1 MSDSLVEHDASESV
15 ASGLQYDNEFWR
27 FSLLAY
33 KQNEVAQECLA
44 LQETLGI
51 NINLLL
57 FCAWVGAQGIVLSS
71 ENIEAASMVV
81 ATWHETIV
89 RPLRKARQ
97 HIKPLS
103 VGELEEFR
111 SRLKDIELEAEKI
124 EQAILFNYSKSISGP
139 PAGADRRDV
148 ITENV
153 KKYIASKGKSGE
165 GHLTQRSAPYLIGA
179 ALRLR
184 S

>member
-1 MSDSLVEHDASESV
+1 MIRHDASECI

-27 FSLLAY
+27 FSLLTY
-33 KQNEVAQECLA
+33 GQSEVAQECLA
-44 LQETLGI
+44 LQETLDV

-57 FCAWVGAQGIVLSS
+57 FCAWVGAQGIMLSG
-71 ENIEAASMVV
+71 ENIGAASKAVAAWDETVV
-81 ATWHETIV
+81 H
-89 RPLRKARQ
+89 PLREVRK
-97 HIKPLS
+97 HIKSLS
-103 VGELEEFR
+103 VGELEDFR

-124 EQAILFNYSKSISGP
+124 EQAILFNYWKSISRP

-153 KKYIASKGKSGE
+153 KKYVASKCNFGE

>member
-1 MSDSLVEHDASESV
+1 MSSLAQHEVSESI

-27 FSLLAY
+27 FSLLVY

-44 LQETLGI
+44 LQETLGV

-57 FCAWVGAQGIVLSS
+57 FCAWVGAQGIVLSHES
-71 ENIEAASMVV
+71 IEAASMAV
-81 ATWHETIV
+81 APWHETVV
-89 RPLRKARQ
+89 RPLRRVRQ
-97 HIKPLS
+97 RTKSLG
-103 VGELEEFR
+103 VAELEEFR
-111 SRLKDIELEAEKI
+111 AHIKDTELEAERI
-124 EQAILFNYSKSISGP
+124 EQAILFGYSKAISGP

-153 KKYIASKGKSGE
+153 KRYIASKSDSGE
-165 GHLTQRSAPYLIGA
+165 GHSPENSAPYLIGA